1 MIVHTFYIHLYI
13 NHNQSYKMKRI
24 MLFLMLAV
32 LAALPSYAQRAER
45 FIEVTGTSEVELVPD
60 KVHYIIEIKEY
71 FEEEFDGVS
80 KPENY
85 KTKVTIAEIE
95 RELLSKLRDAGVDEN
110 SIRTEEV
117 GNYHRAQKQDFLVM
131 KRFDVQL
138 DSFEPIDRIVKT
150 VDSKGI
156 NSMYIGELES
166 YDLQTFRRKGKIEAL
181 KAAREKAEYLAEAAG
196 AKIGRVIS
204 IVEEKDRYAD
214 ALFAAQSN
222 VGFSDASG
230 FGSYRTIKRNYSMLV
245 RFELKDK

>member
-1 MIVHTFYIHLYI
+1 
-13 NHNQSYKMKRI
+13 MKR
-24 MLFLMLAV
+24 L
-32 LAALPSYAQRAER
+32 
-45 FIEVTGTSEVELVPD
+45 
-60 KVHYIIEIKEY
+60 
-71 FEEEFDGVS
+71 
-80 KPENY
+80 
-85 KTKVTIAEIE
+85 
-95 RELLSKLRDAGVDEN
+95 
-110 SIRTEEV
+110 
-117 GNYHRAQKQDFLVM
+117 
-131 KRFDVQL
+131 DVQL

-166 YDLQTFRRKGKIEAL
+166 NDLQTFRRKGKIEAL

-230 FGSYRTIKRNYSMLV
+230 FGNYRTIKRNYSMLV